1 MELYKDHAAVL
12 EKMYKADVSF
22 AGPSSAAE
30 RAGRLHGVAAPAP
43 EGNLRGWV
51 HLHRARHHGAQHR
64 GLRQNLRVHLVDRIR
79 DDHRGGS
86 AGGGEDRRADD
97 LGRQTVGNHRPGI
110 HKTSC
115 FPFHRDRQTCPST
128 NISALTLGGPRIYTQ
143 VDGFLT
149 FQEAGTDDTGAD
161 EGVIRQWDNDLAN
174 ICRLVNT
181 CVEEIAGLS
190 SEQRV

>member
-1 MELYKDHAAVL
+1 
-12 EKMYKADVSF
+12 
-22 AGPSSAAE
+22 
-30 RAGRLHGVAAPAP
+30 
-43 EGNLRGWV
+43 
-51 HLHRARHHGAQHR
+51 
-64 GLRQNLRVHLVDRIR
+64 
-79 DDHRGGS
+79 
-86 AGGGEDRRADD
+86 
-97 LGRQTVGNHRPGI
+97 
-110 HKTSC
+110 
-115 FPFHRDRQTCPST
+115 
-128 NISALTLGGPRIYTQ
+128 